1 MDLLLT
7 SIIAFASTNIDD
19 IFILT
24 LLFGDKRYRIPD
36 IYFGHYLGF
45 ILLLIISVAGS
56 LIGNFIDSEYI
67 GLLGLFPLYLGVK
80 QIFQLINNRNE
91 PIEFEI
97 PGKTGILNVAVIT
110 FANGGDNIGTYIP
123 LLSPMAANEK
133 IIMII
138 IFLSMLLIWLL
149 SAKYLTSHPVLTQ
162 VLSKYGHL
170 ITPFVLC
177 LLGIYILYENGSY
190 NLLKGLLVTNTSIL
204 NTH

>member
-1 MDLLLT
+1 MDLLMT

-45 ILLLIISVAGS
+45 ILLIIISVAGS

-80 QIFQLINNRNE
+80 QIFQLINNRNKL
-91 PIEFEI
+91 IEYQI

-123 LLSPMAANEK
+123 LLSPMAVNEK
-133 IIMII
+133 IVMII
-138 IFLSMLLIWLL
+138 IFLSMLLVWLL

-162 VLSKYGHL
+162 VLSKYGHF

-190 NLLKGLLVTNTSIL
+190 NLLKLAGY
-204 NTH
+204 